1 MIRTGEISVARK
13 MKKNVKDN
21 EKNNEKNNEKKDVRR
36 QSKSSQVRL
45 SPSISQIASSE
56 SELASESSHSNACE
70 VANHHFRRCHL
81 CGCVSESSSGRV
93 QACSACG
100 KVMAPFF
107 FFDEHSTLTLSTSEL
122 RPSVQFAQHST
133 DSSQAQHPP
142 VRGLTAFW

>member
-1 MIRTGEISVARK
+1 MVRTGEISVAKK
-13 MKKNVKDN
+13 MIKNVKDN
-21 EKNNEKNNEKKDVRR
+21 EKKDVRR
-36 QSKSSQVRL
+36 KLKSPQVRL
-45 SPSISQIASSE
+45 SPSISQIASCE
-56 SELASESSHSNACE
+56 SELASETSHFNACE
-70 VANHHFRRCHL
+70 VASLHFRRCHL

-122 RPSVQFAQHST
+122 RPPVQFAQHST